1 MRVTRLL
8 AAAGGVLAAAAVVTL
23 GPAAPA
29 SAATD
34 YTHATTLTGPCFIH
48 ANFPKAGV
56 PDWGWTKNPTSSTGA
71 TYHLGVRYT
80 YKGYALVL
88 DYVKADAPSW
98 GWAPASC
105 LTDPRAYDQA
115 GNPLPDLR
123 APGGSGAVKDVPI
136 SAPHDGLTH
145 DTVIHVGSGQVG
157 TLRSGAKSFVI
168 GNVRGGDPFEIPAA
182 HCGTHSAE
190 AWILGYAPNSGRWGY
205 VQAQHLPAC
214 V

>member
-1 MRVTRLL
+1 MRPSRPLAAVGIL
-8 AAAGGVLAAAAVVTL
+8 AAAVLAAII
-23 GPAAPA
+23 PAGPA

-34 YTHATTLTGPCFIH
+34 YTHSTTLTGSCVIH
-48 ANFPKAGV
+48 ANYPKAGV
-56 PDWGWTKNPTSSTGA
+56 PDWGWTKNPTSPSGA
-71 TYHLGVRYT
+71 AYHLGVRYT

-88 DYVKADAPSW
+88 DYAKSDEPSW
-98 GWAPASC
+98 GWAAAGC

-115 GNPLPDLR
+115 GNPLTDLR

-145 DTVIHVGSGQVG
+145 DTTIHVGTGEVG

-168 GNVRGGDPFEIPAA
+168 GNVRAGDPFQLPTA
-182 HCGTHSAE
+182 HCGTHTPES
-190 AWILGYAPNSGRWGY
+190 WILGYAPNSGRWGY